1 MQINIQIPQ
10 VLESDNI
17 NSIEDVEKYYQRAV
31 EYVHPIA
38 VQSFKDK
45 DKLSWAQIQ
54 HILYHYNTRDVE
66 RIIDPL
72 SFQAVAERAVRN
84 YIVHIENTYTKEH
97 SVDLGAPFTVD
108 LAIETLKN
116 EALGHRIN
124 NHPIFDMMSK
134 GLSKDEIR
142 VFLDNYHVN
151 NRLFHLHL
159 ATLSLATPLV
169 KRNDLFANLYDELGC
184 DDVSNAHPLL
194 FLKNYNFVGESESI
208 DPTPGTL
215 YLLNTKVLLT
225 HLCSDYRKGFGGF
238 GFIEISMPVQMKA
251 ILSGLTKSG
260 MSADQTIFWDLHISI
275 DERHGE
281 SWFHE
286 MRELINNE
294 DDYRTVLSAGIQLL
308 EARCALYD
316 DVYGTIEQMRQKSE
330 ESRKAAV

>member
-1 MQINIQIPQ
+1 MQVNIQLPQ
-10 VLESDNI
+10 ILQSDTV
-17 NSIEDVEKYYQRAV
+17 NSIEDVEKYYQRAI
-31 EYVHPIA
+31 EYVNPIA
-38 VQSFKDK
+38 TQAFKDR
-45 DKLSWAQIQ
+45 DELSWAQIQ
-54 HILYHYNTRDVE
+54 HILYHYNTRDLE

-84 YIVHIENTYTKEH
+84 YIVAIENTYTDQY
-97 SVDLGAPFTVD
+97 SVDLDGPFSVER
-108 LAIETLKN
+108 AIEILKT

-124 NHPIFDMMSK
+124 SHPLFNMMSN

-142 VFLDNYHVN
+142 VFLDNYYVN

-184 DDVSNAHPLL
+184 DDVANAHPIL

-215 YLLNTKVLLT
+215 HLLNTKVLLT
-225 HLCSDYRKGFGGF
+225 HLCSDYRRGFGGF

-251 ILSGLTKSG
+251 ILSGLTNSG
-260 MSADQTIFWDLHISI
+260 MSAEQTIFWDLHISI

-286 MRELINNE
+286 MRELINSE

-316 DVYGTIEQMRQKSE
+316 DVYKNIEQMRQKSQE
-330 ESRKAAV
+330 NRKAAV

>member
-1 MQINIQIPQ
+1 MQVNIQLPQ
-10 VLESDNI
+10 ALESNDI
-17 NSIEDVEKYYQRAV
+17 NSIEDVSRYYSQAT

-38 VQSFKDK
+38 VQAFKDG
-45 DKLSWAQIQ
+45 DQLSWAQIQ
-54 HILYHYNTRDVE
+54 HILYYYNTRDVE
-66 RIIDPL
+66 RIVDPL

-84 YIVHIENTYTKEH
+84 YIVGIQNQYSEDHNVEL
-97 SVDLGAPFTVD
+97 DGPFSVD
-108 LAIETLKN
+108 LAIETMKSQ
-116 EALGHRIN
+116 ALDHRIN
-124 NHPIFDMMSK
+124 THPLFDMMNN

-142 VFLDNYHVN
+142 VFLDNYYVN

-184 DDVSNAHPLL
+184 DDVENAHPIL
-194 FLKNYNFVGESESI
+194 FLKNYDFVGESESI

-215 YLLNTKVLLT
+215 HLMNTKIQIT
-225 HLCSDYRKGFGGF
+225 HLCSDYREGFGGF
-238 GFIEISMPVQMKA
+238 GFIEISMPVQMRA

-260 MSADQTIFWDLHISI
+260 MNAEQTIFWDLHISI

-294 DDYRTVLSAGIQLL
+294 DDYRTVLNAGIQLL
-308 EARCALYD
+308 DARCALYD
-316 DVYGTIEQMRQKSE
+316 DVYSTIERMRS
-330 ESRKAAV
+330 KADKAEQLAV